1 MDFNSNSSCIIEKSV
16 RKNKMSKLL
25 NINSR
30 FRNNYYSTKST
41 DFSIQLPFQIKNVIN
56 MSLES
61 TEIPHN
67 FYSFSSELGTNEFT
81 IEMYEEQFKLLSS
94 GANKAPTVKW
104 NVGTDTYI
112 SYDEKNPPIKTNIKK
127 YIIKIKDGNYTG
139 KDLERYL
146 NEVVFSNNIFKKG
159 SNGNPDT
166 GAYQRYRNVNLGGLG
181 TETSVS
187 NNSYTQNQKAALDAA
202 TSAAIAAGS
211 NLTGSLN
218 LSTTSKKA
226 TNSLVAAQTKKSEE
240 ERKAEEERNKL
251 EREKSQA
258 IEDARRREEEIR
270 LAAEEKERIRLA
282 EQARKDAEAKLTEA
296 KIKET
301 EAKALI
307 LVYAAEEARAKKAE
321 EDAIARET
329 AAIKATQEAKDAAS
343 LRAAEEAKAKARAD
357 KYAAELNK
365 LKAQQKKK
373 QAEIDAAV
381 AEADKIRKEDEA
393 KKKAAE

>member
-81 IEMYEEQFKLLSS
+81 IEMYEEQFRLLSS

-146 NEVVFSNNIFKKG
+146 NEIFHF
-159 SNGNPDT
+159 
-166 GAYQRYRNVNLGGLG
+166 
-181 TETSVS
+181 
-187 NNSYTQNQKAALDAA
+187 
-202 TSAAIAAGS
+202 
-211 NLTGSLN
+211 
-218 LSTTSKKA
+218 
-226 TNSLVAAQTKKSEE
+226 
-240 ERKAEEERNKL
+240 
-251 EREKSQA
+251 
-258 IEDARRREEEIR
+258 
-270 LAAEEKERIRLA
+270 
-282 EQARKDAEAKLTEA
+282 
-296 KIKET
+296 
-301 EAKALI
+301 
-307 LVYAAEEARAKKAE
+307 
-321 EDAIARET
+321 
-329 AAIKATQEAKDAAS
+329 
-343 LRAAEEAKAKARAD
+343 
-357 KYAAELNK
+357 
-365 LKAQQKKK
+365 
-373 QAEIDAAV
+373 
-381 AEADKIRKEDEA
+381 
-393 KKKAAE
+393 